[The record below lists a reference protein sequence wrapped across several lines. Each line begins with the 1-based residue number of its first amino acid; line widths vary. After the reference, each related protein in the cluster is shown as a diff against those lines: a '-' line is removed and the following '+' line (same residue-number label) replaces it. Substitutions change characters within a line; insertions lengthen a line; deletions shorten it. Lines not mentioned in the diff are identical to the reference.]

1 LRADGLSYRLVPVQP
16 KQDNAN
22 NNVNNDAAFGNMM
35 KKFAFGNANL
45 PGVYFDEEN
54 RRHLLTI
61 RQAYAN
67 AAESMAKDGRK
78 EEAKKLLEKSDKG
91 INVVNMPYAM
101 VSRGNQHNIIGIS
114 VMEAAYEADYKEL
127 GDRVLKDLKKDID
140 QQLKYYAALGNMS
153 VQEMTQHLQDPED
166 LSAKQRTLYSEI
178 DQTFRVQNYLS
189 FVEGKYKEPAV
200 NPETPAIIKTD
211 SPGTN
216 PDSIKK

>member
-1 LRADGLSYRLVPVQP
+1 
-16 KQDNAN
+16 
-22 NNVNNDAAFGNMM
+22 
-35 KKFAFGNANL
+35 
-45 PGVYFDEEN
+45 
-54 RRHLLTI
+54 
-61 RQAYAN
+61 
-67 AAESMAKDGRK
+67 
-78 EEAKKLLEKSDKG
+78 
-91 INVVNMPYAM
+91 
-101 VSRGNQHNIIGIS
+101 
-114 VMEAAYEADYKEL
+114 MEAAYEADYKEL

-153 VQEMTQHLQDPED
+153 VQEMTQHLQDPEG

-200 NPETPAIIKTD
+200 DPETPAIIKTD